1 MYVLINDSNRPF
13 AIVENNTN
21 MRIEKAIAE
30 EYLYEEVGLIGE
42 IVLPDWGETKTID
55 FVATDDDGLEYH
67 ESIEIM
73 KLVNY

>member
-13 AIVENNTN
+13 AIVKDNTN

-30 EYLYEEVGLIGE
+30 EYLYNEVGLIGE
-42 IVLPDWGETKTID
+42 MILPDWGETRTID
-55 FVATDDDGLEYH
+55 FTATDDDGFEYQ
-67 ESIEIM
+67 ESVEIM

>member
-1 MYVLINDSNRPF
+1 MYILIDYSNRPF

-21 MRIEKAIAE
+21 MRIEKAILE
-30 EYLYEEVGLIGE
+30 EYLYEEVELIGE
-42 IVLPDWGETKTID
+42 IVLPDWGETKIID
-55 FVATDDDGLEYH
+55 FVATDNDGFEYH

>member
-1 MYVLINDSNRPF
+1 MYILINEYNKPF

-30 EYLYEEVGLIGE
+30 EYSYEEIGLIGE
-42 IVLPDWGETKTID
+42 VRLPDWGETNTID
-55 FVATDDDGLEYH
+55 FVATDDDGFEYH

-73 KLVNY
+73 KLVKY

>member
-1 MYVLINDSNRPF
+1 MYILINDNDRPF

-30 EYLYEEVGLIGE
+30 EYSYEEVGLIRE
-42 IVLPDWGETKTID
+42 IKLPDWGETKTID
-55 FVATDDDGLEYH
+55 FVATAIDGFEYH
-67 ESIEIM
+67 DSVDIM